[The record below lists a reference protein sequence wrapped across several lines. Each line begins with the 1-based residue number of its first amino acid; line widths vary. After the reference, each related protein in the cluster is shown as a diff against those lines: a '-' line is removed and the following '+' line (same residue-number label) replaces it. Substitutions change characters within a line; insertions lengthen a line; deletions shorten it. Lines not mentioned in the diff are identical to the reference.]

1 MGPLLYPLCLSQ
13 GKKAQAGVAFHLG
26 SGVRGAGDAVWHPEA
41 LTLSRN
47 WGSGRPEFLPW
58 APQPAHRG
66 GWWFTPLSLR
76 GLSCP
81 GSGRVR
87 GLRRPLLRLCV
98 QWEALSAQSWVL
110 AENQPR
116 VRGGGREAH
125 LESAGT
131 IVKIT
136 HLVNMYRAPPVCKAL
151 SRLASALREPVQW
164 GRQFSSSYHK
174 NK

>member
-1 MGPLLYPLCLSQ
+1 MGPLLSPLRLSQ

-26 SGVRGAGDAVWHPEA
+26 SGVRGTGDAVWHPEA
-41 LTLSRN
+41 LTPPRN

-58 APQPAHRG
+58 APQTTSCRPVAYASEPQGPQLSRKRG
-66 GWWFTPLSLR
+66 G
-76 GLSCP
+76 
-81 GSGRVR
+81 VR

-116 VRGGGREAH
+116 VQGGGREAH

-136 HLVNMYRAPPVCKAL
+136 NLVNMYRAPPVCKAL
-151 SRLASALREPVQW
+151 CRLASALREPVQW
-164 GRQFSSSYHK
+164 GRRSSSYHK